1 MDEKYKINR
10 YSELLDKNKIIRL
23 FSYLLSVLLGM
34 CFINCSNYETSKMEE
49 TWREFRALHPYS
61 YQTVALKHYG
71 DTCVFVMSEPDSWV
85 KETDLE
91 QLFDKYDGQL
101 IIRYQPYGFDG
112 QLTDAVGCAIFDSI
126 TFDNFEK
133 ELFTLLYKTDYKPF
147 YTDLDNPIKHV
158 YYSENYNLNY
168 SISPFIIES
177 ELNDLFSIPTQKGD
191 SIEKTVS
198 ELLDSDM
205 QSSNEIYFSKERG
218 FVIWVINTDST
229 IQAETF
235 LQNARRF
242 ALDTDLILGSI
253 PKRENTNKIAIVARE
268 REVPVFILPPLKSE
282 TILQL
287 SSNTKSD
294 IKLTFDADS
303 IHTKELNDS
312 TFATPISIT
321 NWWENT
327 ELGNLMV
334 ITDVLLKS
342 WSESGK
348 VCDYFMDYPMPDNY
362 PFVNGLSQEVGYIP
376 HYYWNFYYDG
386 ETGCM
391 PIDYYPVYPQDSI
404 ATETEKEIAFKARM
418 HFANLNCI
426 DIVRATQYSAIY
438 QLFNGL
444 KLYYPK
450 QTESWVKTPSWT
462 ISNKPWGFGGYIAQ
476 AGGLGKAAKSLGK
489 GLSRPKPFPK
499 PTPRPTPYPVHY
511 PVHYPIS
518 SPIFGSATLKH
529 DYLNQLR
536 EEHPEISPLLI
547 KYPKL
552 ADILIERPSLASK
565 IGAYPFLAESLVRYP
580 MLTEDL
586 DKFPRLSTSLVE
598 HPQLGKVLVKHR
610 VLSKTL
616 SEHPNLSNILA
627 QYPNAADALVE
638 HPDLVGALERH
649 PNLGGA
655 LTSYPNLVNILV
667 KYPILSDALTRTPK
681 LANALEKYPMLADEL
696 AKITNLS
703 DLSARNPHFADLLSK
718 YPKVG
723 LRESMNISPST
734 DVQRGLDTKTLNAPT
749 SSEYVLSKPQMQ
761 EILDISNQKI
771 SKMIDMRLQIKQQI
785 NKLGIHVKEV
795 KWEINNTLRAFII
808 IEQYEEGSKQAA

>member
-1 MDEKYKINR
+1 MDEKNRINIL
-10 YSELLDKNKIIRL
+10 SKLLGKNKIIHL
-23 FSYLLSVLLGM
+23 FSCLLSVLLVS

-85 KETDLE
+85 KKSDLE
-91 QLFDKYDGQL
+91 QLFDKFDGQL
-101 IIRYQPYGFDG
+101 ILRYQPYGFDG
-112 QLTDAVGCAIFDSI
+112 QLTDAIGCAILDSI
-126 TFDNFEK
+126 SFHEFEK

-147 YTDLDNPIKHV
+147 YTDLDHPIKHV
-158 YYSENYNLNY
+158 YYSKDYNLNY
-168 SISPFIIES
+168 SLSPFILES
-177 ELNDLFSIPTQKGD
+177 ELNDLFSIFTQESD
-191 SIEKTVS
+191 SIGKTVS

-205 QSSNEIYFSKERG
+205 HSSNEIFFSKERG
-218 FVIWVINTDST
+218 FVIWVINTDSI

-268 REVPVFILPPLKSE
+268 REVPVFILPPLRSE

-287 SSNTKSD
+287 SSNTKVG
-294 IKLTFDADS
+294 INLTFEADS
-303 IHTKELNDS
+303 VHTKVVNDS
-312 TFATPISIT
+312 TLATPISIT

-348 VCDYFMDYPMPDNY
+348 VCDYFMDYPMPNNY
-362 PFVNGLSQEVGYIP
+362 PFINGLSQEVGYTP
-376 HYYWNFYYDG
+376 HYLWNFYYDG

-391 PIDYYPVYPQDSI
+391 PIDYNPIYSQDSI
-404 ATETEKEIAFKARM
+404 AIEKEKEIAFKARM

-438 QLFNGL
+438 QIFNGL

-489 GLSRPKPFPK
+489 GLPKPKSIPK
-499 PTPRPTPYPVHY
+499 PIP
-511 PVHYPIS
+511 
-518 SPIFGSATLKH
+518 SPIHHYIPHHFILASPIIGSATLNYG
-529 DYLNQLR
+529 YLNQLK
-536 EEHPEISPLLI
+536 EEHPEIIPLLK

-552 ADILIERPSLASK
+552 ANILRERPSLASK
-565 IGAYPFLAESLVRYP
+565 IGVHPFLAESLVRFP
-580 MLTEDL
+580 MLTEEL
-586 DKFPRLSTSLVE
+586 DNYPRLSTSLAE
-598 HPQLGKVLVKHR
+598 YPQLGNVLVKHR

-627 QYPNAADALVE
+627 QYPIVADALVE
-638 HPDLVGALERH
+638 HPNLVGALEKH
-649 PNLGGA
+649 SNLGCVLA
-655 LTSYPNLVNILV
+655 SYPSLLNILV

-718 YPKVG
+718 YPKDG

-808 IEQYEEGSKQAA
+808 IDQYGEEFKWAA